1 MRHFVQIHTAVK
13 LCLIVAMICQCNS
26 PLWAIA
32 LLNVQGKASGC
43 ERQIYCSDQE
53 VLAEKA
59 RVAQKICQC
68 CQADSSE
75 RGMGCCSRN
84 TSNSA
89 AGVRS
94 GHQKISQP
102 SPSAKH
108 SFANS
113 EQLVAV
119 VLRACDCLATP
130 SLPSANKISEP
141 SPPTRKCADE
151 SATTER
157 VLKTRCFGQATA
169 SLLPSSHPP
178 RLFSQKFFSVWR
190 L

>member
-1 MRHFVQIHTAVK
+1 MRNFVQIHTAVK

-75 RGMGCCSRN
+75 RGMGCCSRS

-113 EQLVAV
+113 DQLVAV

-130 SLPSANKISEP
+130 LLPSANEISES

-151 SATTER
+151 SAVTER
-157 VLKTRCFGQATA
+157 VLKTRCLGQPTA
-169 SLLPSSHPP
+169 SLLPSSHPT